1 MIKVNQNYL
10 KIHNK
15 KINISLKKKIIC
27 KLTVNKIIQKQKQ
40 KKKQKQKRIYSYNL
54 VYIQIYQILMIIKL
68 KNKRFYLL
76 VNQQLVEYLR
86 SIKHQAN

>member
-1 MIKVNQNYL
+1 MIKVYQNYL

-15 KINISLKKKIIC
+15 KINISLKKKIIR

-54 VYIQIYQILMIIKL
+54 VYIQIYQILMMIKI

-76 VNQQLVEYLR
+76 VNR
-86 SIKHQAN
+86 

>member
-27 KLTVNKIIQKQKQ
+27 KLTVNKIIQKQK
-40 KKKQKQKRIYSYNL
+40 
-54 VYIQIYQILMIIKL
+54 
-68 KNKRFYLL
+68 
-76 VNQQLVEYLR
+76 
-86 SIKHQAN
+86 